1 MPDAP
6 FDLRG
11 LKLSVV
17 MPVYNERATIEEI
30 LRRVE
35 ATGLAHEIIAVDDA
49 STDGTRGVLEGLP
62 PGRVRLLG
70 HDANR
75 GKGRAVRTGIEAATG
90 DIILIQDADL
100 EYDPADYP
108 ALLKPIVDG
117 VADVVVGSRFL
128 GGPHRVL
135 YFWHYQGN
143 RLLTTLSNV
152 LTNLNLTDMECCYKV
167 FRAEILRR
175 LVLRSERFG
184 IEPELIAR
192 VAQLGCRIYEVP
204 VSYFGRDYAHGKK
217 ITWRDGLAAL
227 WHILR
232 FALTRPRLRPASP
245 DRPERRE

>member
-1 MPDAP
+1 MAKEG

-30 LRRVE
+30 VRRVE
-35 ATGLAHEIIAVDDA
+35 ATGLAHEIIVVDDA
-49 STDGTRGVLEGLP
+49 STDGTRELLQALP
-62 PGRVRLLG
+62 PGRIRLQL
-70 HDANR
+70 HPVNR
-75 GKGRAVRTGIEAATG
+75 GKGSAVRTGIEAATG
-90 DIILIQDADL
+90 DIVLIQDADL
-100 EYDPADYP
+100 EYDPGDYP

-135 YFWHYQGN
+135 YFWHYRGN
-143 RLLTTLSNV
+143 RFLTTLSNV

-167 FRAEILRR
+167 FRAE
-175 LVLRSERFG
+175 VLRQVRLKSKRFG

-192 VAQLGCRIYEVP
+192 AAQLRCRIYEVP
-204 VSYFGRDYAHGKK
+204 VSYFGRDYAAGKK
-217 ITWRDGLAAL
+217 ITWRDGFAAV

-232 FALTRPRLRPASP
+232 FGLSRPRPRPAPPKEEGSA
-245 DRPERRE
+245 